1 MYRKRNELRQQ
12 PELRQT
18 FLPTL
23 VYYLR
28 LIELP
33 NLELDVYLRQ
43 EIESNPM
50 LEESS
55 TDEINNENIE
65 EPVFDDRE
73 EEIPEKEKREQENE
87 FDIAELFADEP
98 AQTTFNFDEYRDPI
112 DNIADEGERLYD
124 LLLRQARSQF
134 EGIDLEIAEL
144 VIVNIN
150 EDGHL
155 ATGPEEI
162 AGKEYSIDQVKNII
176 KQIQRFDPVGCAWQD
191 PRDPLM
197 IQLAELGFDENSVE
211 CQLVRDHLK
220 ELQSNHNDELM
231 KKLSI
236 TETQLLKAKE
246 MILKLDPKPGWRC
259 SNARSKYVSCDFI
272 VRWREN
278 NLIGHLNDE
287 YIQRIR
293 IKRQYREILKN
304 PNGVNKEELAFIKH
318 KLQSAQN
325 LIIAIE
331 QRRKTLNR
339 ILEGILEFQK
349 DFFRVGYDYLK
360 PMTMTEFA
368 RQLNV
373 NPSTIS
379 RALANKYLES
389 PWGIHSMKFFFKP
402 AVADTDKRIIF
413 NKIKDIILNEDKTA
427 PLSDT
432 QIAKKLSRDGIIISR
447 RTVSKYRD
455 LLKIPAHQFRRS

>member
-55 TDEINNENIE
+55 TDEIDNDEIGE
-65 EPVFDDRE
+65 STFSE
-73 EEIPEKEKREQENE
+73 EEEMSDKEKQEQENE
-87 FDIAELFADEP
+87 FDVAELFADEP
-98 AQTTFNFDEYRDPI
+98 IQAAFDFEEYRNPI
-112 DNIADEGERLYD
+112 DNVADEGERLYD
-124 LLLRQARSQF
+124 LLLRQARSQC
-134 EGIDLEIAEL
+134 EGIDLEVAEL
-144 VIVNIN
+144 IIANIN
-150 EDGHL
+150 DDGRLAAAPED
-155 ATGPEEI
+155 I
-162 AGKEYSIDQVKNII
+162 ASNEYPLDLVKKII
-176 KQIQRFDPVGCAWQD
+176 KKIQNFEPTGCAWQD
-191 PRDPLM
+191 PRDPLL
-197 IQLAELGFDENSVE
+197 IQLVKLGYDENSVE
-211 CQLVRDHLK
+211 YILVRDHLK
-220 ELQSNHNDELM
+220 DLRSNHNEDLI
-231 KKLSI
+231 KKFNI
-236 TETQLLKAKE
+236 TESQLIKAKE
-246 MILKLDPKPGWRC
+246 TICKLDPKPGWRC
-259 SNARSKYVSCDFI
+259 SKTRSKYVSPDFI

-278 NLIGHLNDE
+278 NLIAYLNDE
-287 YIQRIR
+287 SMPRIR
-293 IKRQYREILKN
+293 LKRQYREILKN
-304 PNGVNKEELAFIKH
+304 PNGVSKEELAFIKQ
-318 KLQSAQN
+318 KLQAAQN
-325 LIIAIE
+325 LMIAIE

-339 ILEGILEFQK
+339 ILDGILDFQK
-349 DFFRVGYDYLK
+349 DFFKAGYDYLR

-389 PWGIHSMKFFFKP
+389 PWGIHSMKFFFNP

-413 NKIKDIILNEDKTA
+413 NKIKDIVLKEDKTA

-455 LLKIPAHQFRRS
+455 LLRIPAHQFRRS